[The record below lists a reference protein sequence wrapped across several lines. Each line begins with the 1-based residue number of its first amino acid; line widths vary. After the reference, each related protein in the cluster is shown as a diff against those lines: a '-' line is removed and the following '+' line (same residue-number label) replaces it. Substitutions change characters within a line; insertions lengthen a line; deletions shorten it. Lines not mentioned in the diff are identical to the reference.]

1 MFVVANLDIET
12 LGNDARSIL
21 KSVQSGELEAAS
33 SALSFDE
40 LVWAVKRNRSP
51 EDSMTAGEAF
61 LNMPRL
67 RLVPVNG
74 DLLAST
80 LGVMRKYHLDPRD
93 SIHVA
98 SALAEGAET
107 IVSEDKHFDRVKQI
121 RRRDIRGFHDS
132 ASR

>member
-1 MFVVANLDIET
+1 MRGSL
-12 LGNDARSIL
+12 L
-21 KSVQSGELEAAS
+21 KDVQSGKLEATS

-40 LVWAVKRNRSP
+40 VVWAVKRNRTR
-51 EDSMTAGEAF
+51 EDSIMAGEAF

-67 RLVPVNG
+67 RLVAVNEN
-74 DLLAST
+74 LLASS

-107 IVSEDKHFDRVKQI
+107 IVSQDEHFDRVKEI
-121 RRRDIRGFHDS
+121 RRRGI
-132 ASR
+132 SRAT